1 MDNIPAVADSP
12 PQINT
17 AEFVKITIFN
27 EYEPVVATSIV
38 ASTTYSILT
47 VGTTDFTLIGASDNN
62 VGTTF
67 VATGPGT
74 GTGTANDV
82 TIATFSSAYRDFT
95 IDGDNYNALGG
106 LLGVGAQQKD
116 LRVTSADTSVI
127 LSGIDGTNIAT
138 VLGTKIRGSKLE
150 ITRGFFDDTG
160 GLTSTAKRFTGII
173 TSYNITEERIDT
185 SDVFTVAVNAS
196 SYKTVL
202 ANRKAGRR
210 TNPTSWE
217 FFDPL
222 DSSMVNVY
230 SIASQTFDFG
240 KKVTATSGGGGGG
253 GCFVAGTQIAMY
265 DDTLKSIEDIH
276 AGDPIWGYDL
286 ETKTKVK
293 NTVIKTKRIEVTEL
307 VDIVHGTKTLTT
319 TRDHPIFV
327 IGKGWASL
335 DPDQTLVIHG
345 IEAVKYE
352 LDDAVLTLDGTAEQ
366 VTSITLRDVAPT
378 SVYNL
383 SSVTPSHNFY
393 ANNVLVHNK
402 RDDRDNRN
410 VQQR

>member
-1 MDNIPAVADSP
+1 MDNIPAVDGSP

-17 AEFVKITIFN
+17 AEFVKITIYN
-27 EYEPVVATSIV
+27 DYTDPTDTTIV
-38 ASTTYSILT
+38 TM
-47 VGTTDFTLIGASDNN
+47 
-62 VGTTF
+62 
-67 VATGPGT
+67 
-74 GTGTANDV
+74 
-82 TIATFSSAYRDFT
+82 SSAYRDFT

-160 GLTSTAKRFTGII
+160 SLTSTAKRFTGII

-253 GCFVAGTQIAMY
+253 G
-265 DDTLKSIEDIH
+265 
-276 AGDPIWGYDL
+276 GDG
-286 ETKTKVK
+286 
-293 NTVIKTKRIEVTEL
+293 
-307 VDIVHGTKTLTT
+307 
-319 TRDHPIFV
+319 
-327 IGKGWASL
+327 
-335 DPDQTLVIHG
+335 
-345 IEAVKYE
+345 
-352 LDDAVLTLDGTAEQ
+352 DG
-366 VTSITLRDVAPT
+366 
-378 SVYNL
+378 NG
-383 SSVTPSHNFY
+383 
-393 ANNVLVHNK
+393 NN
-402 RDDRDNRN
+402 RR
-410 VQQR
+410 QRK

>member
-1 MDNIPAVADSP
+1 MDNIPAVDGSP

-17 AEFVKITIFN
+17 AEFVKVTIYN
-27 EYEPVVATSIV
+27 EFEAVLATAIVATK
-38 ASTTYSILT
+38 TYIILT

-82 TIATFSSAYRDFT
+82 TIVTASSAYRDFT

-127 LSGIDGTNIAT
+127 LRGIDGTNIAT

-160 GLTSTAKRFTGII
+160 GLTSYAKRFTGII

-253 GCFVAGTQIAMY
+253 GGGA
-265 DDTLKSIEDIH
+265 D
-276 AGDPIWGYDL
+276 GDG
-286 ETKTKVK
+286 
-293 NTVIKTKRIEVTEL
+293 
-307 VDIVHGTKTLTT
+307 
-319 TRDHPIFV
+319 
-327 IGKGWASL
+327 
-335 DPDQTLVIHG
+335 
-345 IEAVKYE
+345 
-352 LDDAVLTLDGTAEQ
+352 
-366 VTSITLRDVAPT
+366 
-378 SVYNL
+378 
-383 SSVTPSHNFY
+383 
-393 ANNVLVHNK
+393 
-402 RDDRDNRN
+402 NRR
-410 VQQR
+410 QRK